1 MSAWKG
7 LEEFQ
12 EGVQFKLQS
21 TQDKRIKEQTSR
33 INWSGEKAK
42 NKSPAPVNP
51 RVDPEDQHDRLASVY
66 ASTPLPESEEDPG
79 TEGDEPLT
87 EAQECLLQETFNYLD
102 DLRLEG
108 KLTAKQVDDLV
119 EWTKDEI
126 TECRWKK
133 L

>member
-42 NKSPAPVNP
+42 NKSPAPVTP
-51 RVDPEDQHDRLASVY
+51 RVDPDDQHDRLASVD
-66 ASTPLPESEEDPG
+66 ASTPLRDSKENPGSEDG
-79 TEGDEPLT
+79 EPLT
-87 EAQECLLQETFNYLD
+87 EAQKSH
-102 DLRLEG
+102 LRL
-108 KLTAKQVDDLV
+108 LNTWMNSV
-119 EWTKDEI
+119 
-126 TECRWKK
+126 WKASSQQSK
-133 L
+133 WMIW